1 MIPNGSREAFE
12 RVEVVSTIDGQEM
25 EAQHT
30 AVALQGCIE
39 LVRSMDAASIT
50 DHDDLFAGFAEGRH
64 HLVQILTQLLG
75 IKVKMRVPVAG

>member
-1 MIPNGSREAFE
+1 
-12 RVEVVSTIDGQEM
+12 M

>member
-1 MIPNGSREAFE
+1 
-12 RVEVVSTIDGQEM
+12 
-25 EAQHT
+25 
-30 AVALQGCIE
+30 
-39 LVRSMDAASIT
+39 MDAASIT